1 MGLDISHGAWHGAYS
16 AFNRYRTEIARQIGI
31 HLNSMEGFTEDA
43 NAIKWESLKPNPIQC
58 LLNHSDCDGYIN
70 WSVCAKIADELEK
83 LLPAL
88 SELDGGGHIGNYKD
102 KTLEMIKG
110 LRLAH
115 SQKEKLLFR

>member
-1 MGLDISHGAWHGAYS
+1 MGLDISHNAWHGAYS
-16 AFNRYRTEIARQIGI
+16 AFNRYRTEIAKQIGI
-31 HLNSMEGFTEDA
+31 DLNKMDGFTDETDA
-43 NAIKWESLKPNPIQC
+43 IDWDSLKPIHY